1 MNWIKTYKIHL
12 LLVIATL
19 AFFSTMVY
27 YFNLVDENY
36 ELKERIITLEEKV
49 NLLDSYPYEHSKI
62 ENNDRVTDF
71 PKHNDFGNCTQHRQ
85 CCCTGCDGKGTAKRP
100 TKESTNIRYSRSLP
114 F

>member
-19 AFFSTMVY
+19 AFFSTIVH

-49 NLLDSYPYEHSKI
+49 NLLDSYPYEHSK
-62 ENNDRVTDF
+62 NR
-71 PKHNDFGNCTQHRQ
+71 KQ
-85 CCCTGCDGKGTAKRP
+85 
-100 TKESTNIRYSRSLP
+100 
-114 F
+114 